1 MFSECSVGTYSEGL
15 DNEPCVVC
23 PPNSEATQTGLTE
36 CTCVQDYYRATDE
49 GPSANCTRECSTS
62 NLYCSKI
69 IIFLLTVIDLH
80 YTLAYNYYASTNISQ
95 VCYSNYYGPK
105 CNNIIITY

>member
-1 MFSECSVGTYSEGL
+1 MCFHLSLLFSECSVGTYSEGL
-15 DNEPCVVC
+15 GNEECLTC

-62 NLYCSKI
+62 
-69 IIFLLTVIDLH
+69 DL
-80 YTLAYNYYASTNISQ
+80 AQSTGKQ
-95 VCYSNYYGPK
+95 RQMF
-105 CNNIIITY
+105 